1 MSPTLDG
8 NAEEGDEMDE
18 KTLRWVP
25 GRAAVT
31 VALAALATALLV
43 IGFALVAAAP
53 ATAASFLVVR

>member
-1 MSPTLDG
+1 
-8 NAEEGDEMDE
+8 MDE

-25 GRAAVT
+25 GRAAVA